1 MIVAPGS
8 TSVSVDVQFLDDAGA
23 ARTGMVAADFPAC
36 KWSGGTNVA
45 STAITLS
52 DLAAITTAHPND
64 NTAGGVKEREGGWY
78 RLDLPNNMLTSAGRK
93 TLTFA
98 ETTNKRIVAP
108 FVDCQATPTEVNA
121 ILGALTTSASA
132 GDPGTT
138 TTLTAYLKQIINTLE
153 GSAGI
158 PTFPAA
164 AVAANN
170 VSLAETIRSI
180 DSRLPAALSSG
191 NLKAD
196 VFAMQTDVISA
207 ASLSAAG
214 VNKIRDALVIA
225 ALSPSI
231 NVGELGYTLASAAG
245 FAANAA
251 ADAATTKTQTTAAAI
266 AAAVWNA
273 LTSGLST
280 VGSIGKLLVDKLGSV
295 SGQVASQTEV
305 LAIQNNTNVRV
316 DCPEVMERPDSG
328 SVAYLL
334 SLYIYD
340 DAGNMESPDS
350 TPTITA
356 ANQSGTDRSA
366 NLSSVTNVATGKYTA
381 TYTLSSGDSIEQ
393 IRFEW
398 TIVEGSAT
406 RLHGRSAQV
415 VDTTAVDFTNTDRST
430 LATIA
435 ADAAT
440 AATQATQSL
449 KGTNPADPV
458 ENSLTGAVKI
468 DWGNIDSPGATVDLP
483 NTTLGLGSYG
493 LDNVLIEAAIAASAL
508 LVNDTGTQLTSING
522 RQALSLIL
530 AAAAAKLSGAEGATI
545 DLKPAGKPAAASRV
559 TATCDVDGNR
569 TPTTVRV
576 PD

>member
-1 MIVAPGS
+1 MFLSKYGVARHIYIAIPKAGS
-8 TSVSVDVQFLDDAGA
+8 ANHAVSGD
-23 ARTGMVAADFPAC
+23 
-36 KWSGGTNVA
+36 W
-45 STAITLS
+45 
-52 DLAAITTAHPND
+52 
-64 NTAGGVKEREGGWY
+64 
-78 RLDLPNNMLTSAGRK
+78 
-93 TLTFA
+93 
-98 ETTNKRIVAP
+98 
-108 FVDCQATPTEVNA
+108 TP
-121 ILGALTTSASA
+121 SA
-132 GDPGTT
+132 GDCKISKDGGAAANVTNLPTAIAMGNSTVWDFS
-138 TTLTAYLKQIINTLE
+138 LTATEMQAAQIMVTVAD
-153 GSAGI
+153 SATKAVDDTGFI
-158 PTFPAA
+158 IETYGHASAQNELDLDSAKVPATIAAGDLATDSLTAA
-164 AVAANN
+164 ALKTDAVTKIVDAIVVA
-170 VSLAETIRSI
+170 SLA
-180 DSRLPAALSSG
+180 G
-191 NLKAD
+191 
-196 VFAMQTDVISA
+196 
-207 ASLSAAG
+207 
-214 VNKIRDALVIA
+214 
-225 ALSPSI
+225 SI

-468 DWGNIDSPGATVDLP
+468 DWGNIDSPGATVNLPATSVGPDIYQAGIQFTVDAANSRDEYTVTWFKNGVRQSSGITSPTIQVVKRADGTDLIAS
-483 NTTLGLGSYG
+483 TAMSQIGSTGSYKKDATTTERQTAG
-493 LDNVLIEAAIAASAL
+493 EAC
-508 LVNDTGTQLTSING
+508 LVIVS
-522 RQALSLIL
+522 
-530 AAAAAKLSGAEGATI
+530 ATI
-545 DLKPAGKPAAASRV
+545 DAGTRTYSRV
-559 TATCDVDGNR
+559 LGRDSTA
-569 TPTTVRV
+569 
-576 PD
+576 